1 MVGGQLL
8 DRWVGTNVVPSV
20 GVEANR
26 GDVGCLGWQVVS
38 RQPIRL
44 LITASLPEP
53 GIEDPGQAEHQ
64 ARKGRGWR
72 ASVWEGQQG
81 AGLRS
86 EPEDPPLRFVQV
98 VLFSEPG
105 CQGSSREVW
114 EDIADASSWAHVAS
128 IRVVRGW

>member
-1 MVGGQLL
+1 MWDAWDG
-8 DRWVGTNVVPSV
+8 RWW
-20 GVEANR
+20 EA
-26 GDVGCLGWQVVS
+26 VS
-38 RQPIRL
+38 RQPVRL

-64 ARKGRGWR
+64 ARKGKGGGQVCGRGSR
-72 ASVWEGQQG
+72 RRE
-81 AGLRS
+81 LKS